1 VNILSL
7 LEQIER
13 GEIVLPAIQRDFVWG
28 EDQIEKL
35 LDSIMRGYPI
45 GIVFLWETYSGILYR
60 NFVKH
65 WERGIIYRYHE
76 NAPNPRRLR
85 LLLDGQQRL
94 QSLYIGIYGTYEG
107 KHLYLDVLSGR
118 EADDFAED
126 RFRFKFLLPV
136 EAERMNA
143 EGARRTGGESSYF
156 VKVYDLI
163 SMSAWERHKM
173 LSEISEAL
181 GLSSEDELR
190 VGLNLSLLRD
200 ALFYERNILKAT
212 IIDENKPID
221 SKERKSEADVLEAF
235 VRINRRGTPLAKSD
249 LFFSMLKLGWRRSAE
264 TIPEF
269 IKSLNEGN
277 YFNFDIDFL
286 LRSLFAVSGLG
297 TRFDLNLLRQK
308 SNVQAVKSN
317 FKRCSEAIERAVEFV
332 QKHCWVSGA
341 RLIGGCNNLLPLV
354 HYFYYSAHDGE
365 MSPREIN
372 GLRKAL
378 YLFGFSSLFSKS
390 VERRFGV
397 WLKELSCLDG
407 STREGFPLELALT
420 LAERWEGRGGF
431 GPALFNHNPALT
443 LHVACRRNA
452 SFLEYVSGYPQLDT
466 IFPRGELRRRG
477 YDESEVSHFANF
489 WILPKGRVPN
499 RGGREPASYFADV
512 SDKELKAAHIS
523 RSLLYYDRY
532 REFLMDRAQSLS
544 SQISRELK
552 LTQSEIASC
561 EPTAMS

>member
-1 VNILSL
+1 MNILSL

-45 GIVFLWETYSGILYR
+45 GIIFLWETYSDILYR
-60 NFVKH
+60 SFVKH
-65 WERGIIYRYHE
+65 WERGILYRYHE
-76 NAPNPRRLR
+76 NAPHPRRLR

-118 EADDFAED
+118 ETDDFAED
-126 RFRFKFLLPV
+126 RFRFKFLFPI
-136 EAERMNA
+136 EAERRNEESVRVGGT
-143 EGARRTGGESSYF
+143 EGGYF

-173 LSEISEAL
+173 LAEISRAL

-235 VRINRRGTPLAKSD
+235 VRINRRGTPLARSD
-249 LFFSMLKLGWRRSAE
+249 LFFSMLKLGWRHSAE
-264 TIPEF
+264 AIPEV

-286 LRSLFAVSGLG
+286 LRSLFALSGLG
-297 TRFDLNLLRQK
+297 ARFDLNLLRQR
-308 SNVQAVKSN
+308 SNVQAVRSN
-317 FKRCSEAIERAVEFV
+317 FEKCSEAIKRTVEFV
-332 QKHCWVSGA
+332 QKHCWISSS
-341 RLIGGCNNLLPLV
+341 RLIGGCNNLLPIV
-354 HYFYYSAHDGE
+354 HYFYNAPHGE
-365 MSPREIN
+365 IPSREIN
-372 GLRKAL
+372 RLRKAL
-378 YLFGFSSLFSKS
+378 YLFGFSFLFSKS
-390 VERRFGV
+390 VERRFGAY
-397 WLKELSCLDG
+397 LGELSSSNESAHG
-407 STREGFPLELALT
+407 VFPLELSLN
-420 LAERWEGRGGF
+420 LAKRWEGRGGF
-431 GPALFNHNPALT
+431 GPDLYNLNPALS
-443 LHVACRRNA
+443 LHVACRKNA
-452 SFLEYVSGYPQLDT
+452 SSLEYIGGYPQLDT

-477 YDESEVSHFANF
+477 YDEPEASHFANL
-489 WILPKGRVPN
+489 WILPKGKASN
-499 RGGREPASYFADV
+499 RGAREPAAYFAGV
-512 SDKELKAAHIS
+512 SDKELEAYHIR
-523 RSLLYYDRY
+523 RSLLSYDRY
-532 REFLMDRAQSLS
+532 REFLVDRSQSLS
-544 SQISRELK
+544 KQIAMELK
-552 LTQSEIASC
+552 LTQSEIEGGESK
-561 EPTAMS
+561 PMP